1 MTIEKLQFSLPAV
14 FTIGPENEY
23 EALRKYALLLSGSTA
38 ENNFAK
44 KENISDNERK
54 GHVQDIVKGIIEGE
68 TRVIV
73 SSMTME
79 EIFKERQV
87 FKNKV
92 IDNVQNELKQFGLK
106 IYNANVKEL
115 QDTPGSEYFAFL
127 SRKAHEGALNQAKID
142 VAEARMRGEIGEA
155 EKKGRTKQEISKIDA
170 DTAVLETK
178 RKAEKAKAD
187 SELKN
192 RQTELDSGVQL
203 AQIVAKRETEVRDAE
218 LKKKVENKRAETE
231 LERLRAEQVTKS
243 KVERESA
250 QEKADAAFY
259 TEQKAADAR
268 LYRQKVEADAAFY
281 RQRQDADAAFYQQTR
296 EAEGMLEMSKA
307 YGALVNVLGGP
318 QAFLQFRM
326 LETGTYEKL
335 AKANGAAIN
344 GLQPKIT
351 TWSTGGKADESGD
364 GLGSI
369 QNIMQSLPP
378 LLSTIHDQTGISP
391 PSWLAQMP
399 PGSHVDGSHNAKAIK
414 GHSVG
419 SSPAN

>member
-1 MTIEKLQFSLPAV
+1 
-14 FTIGPENEY
+14 
-23 EALRKYALLLSGSTA
+23 
-38 ENNFAK
+38 
-44 KENISDNERK
+44 
-54 GHVQDIVKGIIEGE
+54 
-68 TRVIV
+68 
-73 SSMTME
+73 
-79 EIFKERQV
+79 
-87 FKNKV
+87 
-92 IDNVQNELKQFGLK
+92 
-106 IYNANVKEL
+106 
-115 QDTPGSEYFAFL
+115 
-127 SRKAHEGALNQAKID
+127 
-142 VAEARMRGEIGEA
+142 MRGEIGEA

-218 LKKKVENKRAETE
+218 LKKRVETTRAETE

-243 KVERESA
+243 KVERESS

-268 LYRQKVEADAAFY
+268 LYRQKIEADAACKFHPQAQLSWLTLGLVY
-281 RQRQDADAAFYQQTR
+281 RQRQDADAAFYQQKR
-296 EAEGMLEMSKA
+296 EAEGILEMSKA

-318 QAFLQFRM
+318 QAFLQYRM

-335 AKANGAAIN
+335 AKANGAAIS

-351 TWSTGGKADESGD
+351 SWTTGQYSNPGIIWLSFSLVSLILISGKADESGE

-369 QNIMQSLPP
+369 QNIMKSLPP

-391 PSWLAQMP
+391 PSWLARMP
-399 PGSHVDGSHNAKAIK
+399 PGGDDGAIK
-414 GHSVG
+414 GRPLNSVG
-419 SSPAN
+419 SSHAR